1 MSKSIGF
8 KLQITMVKIFE
19 DDFAVSIAMNSIKI
33 SSFTIVEETMV
44 VTEISWQDCTNFDVN
59 EVSAH
64 LIFCL

>member
-1 MSKSIGF
+1 
-8 KLQITMVKIFE
+8 MVKVFE
-19 DDFAVSIAMNSIKI
+19 DDFAVSIALNSIKI